1 MNGPIGS
8 SCPGLLYKKGALK
21 NFVQLTEKQ
30 LCRGRLLAK
39 SVVCNF
45 LKKRISELVYFCEF
59 CKIFKNTYFEEH
71 QRATASGVWEPINNN
86 FSFSAQ
92 KSFLK
97 TKKVRFPPASLLIV
111 NYFSIFLCLA
121 KNISKEPLLRIT
133 FDLCDKVQ
141 YNEVR
146 SYFIF

>member
-1 MNGPIGS
+1 MSGS
-8 SCPGLLYKKGALK
+8 LVSKVYGL
-21 NFVQLTEKQ
+21 QL
-30 LCRGRLLAK
+30 
-39 SVVCNF
+39 F
-45 LKKRISELVYFCEF
+45 KKRISELVYFCEF

-121 KNISKEPLLRIT
+121 KNISKKPLLRIT